1 MAARIMILRSPSQ
14 LVELGRGQAVR
25 AEDIHCPTL
34 CLASAGEAPQ
44 FLMQAHEF
52 YDALS
57 VPKSMHIFSADS
69 GADAHCQVNN
79 LTLMQ
84 SIVYDWL
91 DQTFGV

>member
-14 LVELGRGQAVR
+14 LVELGRGQIVR
-25 AEDIHCPTL
+25 ADDFHCSTL
-34 CLASAGEAPQ
+34 CLASAGEAAQ
-44 FLMQAHEF
+44 FLTQARES
-52 YDALS
+52 YGALS